1 MVEHE
6 AIATGGGVLE
16 DGRASP
22 GPAAVLRALR
32 PLHWVKNLLVAAPI
46 VLAHQLS
53 DRQRLLSV
61 ALAVAAFCLCASAVY
76 VLNDLIDREADRH
89 HPRKRLRP
97 FAAGQLSTT
106 TGVAMIAV
114 LLAGAAGLAA
124 LTARP
129 LFVAML
135 GLYFLLTVSYSL
147 YLKSKLLV
155 DVVLLAGLYTHR
167 IIAGAVAA
175 SVPLTPWLL
184 AFSMFLFLSLAFA
197 KRYSE
202 LTLVEAGEQK
212 EIRGRGYV
220 LEDLRIIETVGPTCG
235 YLAVLVMGLY
245 MSSDVEKQLY
255 QGRRPEVL
263 WLACPVLLY
272 WITRLWFLARRRQL
286 VDDPLIFAVRDK
298 VSWGCAALMAAIVTA
313 ASVRWG

>member
-6 AIATGGGVLE
+6 TITAGGVAV
-16 DGRASP
+16 GRRASP
-22 GPAAVLRALR
+22 GPAAAILRALR

-53 DRQRLLSV
+53 DRRRVLSV
-61 ALAVAAFCLCASAVY
+61 MLAVAAFCLCASAVY
-76 VLNDLIDREADRH
+76 VLNDLIDRDADRH

-97 FAAGQLSTT
+97 FAAGQLSTAV
-106 TGVAMIAV
+106 GAAMILV
-114 LLAGAAGLAA
+114 LLAGAGSLAA
-124 LTARP
+124 LTERW

-135 GLYFLLTVSYSL
+135 GLYFVLTVSYSL
-147 YLKSKLLV
+147 YFKSRLLV

-175 SVPLTPWLL
+175 DVPLTPWLL

-212 EIRGRGYV
+212 EMRGRGYV
-220 LEDLRIIETVGPTCG
+220 LEDLRIMESVGPTSG

-245 MSSDVEKQLY
+245 MSSDVVKQLY

-286 VDDPLIFAVRDK
+286 VDDPLIFALRDK
-298 VSWGCAALMAAIVTA
+298 VSWACAVLMAVIVTV
-313 ASVRWG
+313 ASARWG

>member
-1 MVEHE
+1 MLEHE
-6 AIATGGGVLE
+6 TLPAGGLLA

-22 GPAAVLRALR
+22 TPAAAVLRALR

-76 VLNDLIDREADRH
+76 VLNDLIDRDADRH

-97 FAAGQLSTT
+97 FASGQLSIAA
-106 TGVAMIAV
+106 GAAMIAI

-135 GLYFLLTVSYSL
+135 ALYFALTLSYSL
-147 YLKSKLLV
+147 YFKSKLLV
-155 DVVLLAGLYTHR
+155 DVVLLAALYTLR
-167 IIAGAVAA
+167 IIAGSLAA

-202 LTLVEAGEQK
+202 LTLVEAADQK
-212 EIRGRGYV
+212 QIRGRGYV
-220 LEDLRIIETVGPTCG
+220 LEDLRIIETVGPTSG
-235 YLAVLVMGLY
+235 YLAVLVMCLY
-245 MSSDVEKQLY
+245 IQSDLVTRLY
-255 QGRRPEVL
+255 ATPKAL
-263 WLACPVLLY
+263 WLVCPVLLY
-272 WITRLWFLARRRQL
+272 WITRLWFLARRKSL
-286 VDDPLIFAVRDK
+286 VDDPLIFAMRDP
-298 VSWGCAALMAAIVTA
+298 VSWACGVLAIAIVLA